1 MIFLA
6 VNSLTGIYVNQ
17 TVWNIQE
24 LHSHVK
30 GMPEKGHG
38 HHIFSIWVPMV
49 VWKVLQSL
57 GSKYIQFFSLKYSL
71 EQVITLWCKH
81 RQSVHYM
88 LNLVNFYRTFL
99 ILIFYF
105 HHTELIYRVR
115 MVMFVILMTFLV
127 CSFFL
132 ATVKTIEF
140 L

>member
-17 TVWNIQE
+17 TVGNIQE

-30 GMPEKGHG
+30 SMPEKGHG
-38 HHIFSIWVPMV
+38 HDIFSIWVPMV
-49 VWKVLQSL
+49 VWKILHSL

-105 HHTELIYRVR
+105 HHTELIHRVR